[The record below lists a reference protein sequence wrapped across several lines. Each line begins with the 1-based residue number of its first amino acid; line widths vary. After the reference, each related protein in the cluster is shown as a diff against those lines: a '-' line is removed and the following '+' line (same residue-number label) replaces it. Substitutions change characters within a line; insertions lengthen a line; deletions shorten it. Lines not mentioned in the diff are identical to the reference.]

1 MNLMLQTA
9 HLLLRRHEQL
19 GVSTH
24 QHEVLHRE
32 VRDHR
37 EDHHGE
43 GNIECRLPLPENLS
57 MKKEEGKE
65 DADAEVT
72 L

>member
-32 VRDHR
+32 MR
-37 EDHHGE
+37 DHHGE
-43 GNIECRLPLPENLS
+43 GSIESRLPLLENLS
-57 MKKEEGKE
+57 MKKE
-65 DADAEVT
+65 
-72 L
+72 

>member
-1 MNLMLQTA
+1 MLQRA
-9 HLLLRRHEQL
+9 YLLLRRLSQL

-24 QHEVLHRE
+24 QHEE

-43 GNIECRLPLPENLS
+43 GSIECRPHLPGNLS

-65 DADAEVT
+65 DAHAEVT

>member
-1 MNLMLQTA
+1 MNLMLKRA
-9 HLLLRRHEQL
+9 HLLLRRNKQL

-24 QHEVLHRE
+24 QHEVLHRK

-37 EDHHGE
+37 ERPLREVH
-43 GNIECRLPLPENLS
+43 IECRLNLPKDLS

-65 DADAEVT
+65 DAEVT